1 MLFYLV
7 NVNIHGQACFAEREE
22 RAKKERAKLEG
33 RKKGQAEQSE
43 EARRS
48 AEDRHQQE
56 IKGAL
61 LLWLIFAVPIFAVV
75 FFLEFYKGTMPVYQW
90 ELRALKKV
98 QLPYS
103 PMWLTSS
110 HGQLRSCILAKE
122 RKSASLLCFFLGWG
136 PCAHCVPSI
145 VPGGHSMS
153 LYDL

>member
-22 RAKKERAKLEG
+22 QAKKERAKLEG

-90 ELRALKKV
+90 KLRALQKV

-103 PMWLTSS
+103 PMWLTFS
-110 HGQLRSCILAKE
+110 HGQLRHMHPAGILAKDGS
-122 RKSASLLCFFLGWG
+122 RHRCYASSWAGAPVHIVCCPLCQV
-136 PCAHCVPSI
+136 AI
-145 VPGGHSMS
+145 V
-153 LYDL
+153 